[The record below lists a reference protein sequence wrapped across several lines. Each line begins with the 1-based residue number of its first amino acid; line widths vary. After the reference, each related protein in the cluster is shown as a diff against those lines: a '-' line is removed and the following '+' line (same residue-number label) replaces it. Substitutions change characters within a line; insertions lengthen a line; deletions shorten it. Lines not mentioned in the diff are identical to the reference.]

1 MSSNLEKAAALLR
14 NGNLTFAAVN
24 GEKTLTSVKRGI
36 RPILELLD
44 SGAKL
49 HGFSAAD
56 KVIGKAAAFIYI
68 LLEPDEIFADVISS
82 QALKELENYNV
93 KISFTTLTEA
103 IRNRDN
109 TGYCPMETAVKNA
122 GSPDEALI
130 LIRKKLSEITYTKK
144 SSETGK

>member
-49 HGFSAAD
+49 HGFSVAD

-103 IRNRDN
+103 VRNRDN